1 MPQGSYQL
9 DPALVLI
16 GQIRNCMQFLPEA
29 MLPGTLQDRLAR
41 FSGDPRTE
49 MEALGA
55 NELGV
60 CT

>member
-1 MPQGSYQL
+1 
-9 DPALVLI
+9 
-16 GQIRNCMQFLPEA
+16 MQFLPEA

-55 NELGV
+55 NEWEFVHDTLNANFGYQAMSDSIQ
-60 CT
+60 TII